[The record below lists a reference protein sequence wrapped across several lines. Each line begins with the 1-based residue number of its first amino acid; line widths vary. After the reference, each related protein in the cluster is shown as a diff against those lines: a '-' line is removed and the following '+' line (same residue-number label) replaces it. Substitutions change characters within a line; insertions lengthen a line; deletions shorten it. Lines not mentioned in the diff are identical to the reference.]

1 MESNGVDQERL
12 LGLEAAEQSGL
23 KQRTWAELKLMWR
36 IAFPSILAR
45 VTSFGM
51 IVVTQSFIGHVGELQ
66 LASYALVQSLILR
79 FSNGILVSHYYMFYF
94 MENCIFILKICILFL
109 LFPIFEKYYI
119 LLNPPLVSKA

>member
-94 MENCIFILKICILFL
+94 LFFILWKIASSSSRFAYCFFCSLFL
-109 LFPIFEKYYI
+109 RNIIYC
-119 LLNPPLVSKA
+119 